1 MPLNFF
7 GKLNNLFALALITI
21 GIIGCGN
28 EKPVDPYSRFTLQGN
43 TQGTTYTIHYI
54 DSFSRPEFVQHKV
67 DSILDVIDYSL
78 STYNPSSLVS
88 KFNQSDTCFLIDEHL
103 LYMFLLSEEINSVT
117 DGAFDPTVKP
127 LVNLWGFGDSPM
139 KFDSIYLNP
148 KDSLI
153 RDSLVA
159 RYKDSLAYDL
169 LDYVG
174 FEYVLLDGDIK
185 YNTLEQM
192 TSGDFNDNFICKD
205 DSLVQLGFN
214 AIAQGYSADLIGE
227 YLNFEL
233 NIGDFLIEVG
243 GEIVAQGRKLDG
255 KPWRIRVEN
264 PNLEDS
270 TATPGLVEIDM
281 DEYKAIAVSG
291 NYRNYIES
299 NGEIIGHSI
308 DPRTGHPAK
317 NKIISVAVLADDAAT
332 ADAYAT
338 AFMVMD
344 FAEIIMITSANEDL
358 DIFFVFENEL
368 GKLETYAS
376 YSLEDIFD
384 PLEKDTVQVK

>member
-7 GKLNNLFALALITI
+7 GKLNIFFAFALFSVAIV
-21 GIIGCGN
+21 GCKN
-28 EKPVDPYSRFTLQGN
+28 DIPKNPYSRFTVEGKA
-43 TQGTTYTIHYI
+43 QGTTYTIHYI
-54 DSFSRPEFVQHKV
+54 DSIERKKDVHHKI
-67 DSILDVIDYSL
+67 DSILDVIDNSL
-78 STYNPSSLVS
+78 STYNTNSLVS
-88 KFNQSDTCFLIDEHL
+88 KFNASDTCLLIDEHL
-103 LYMFLLSEEINSVT
+103 LYMFLLSEEINAVT

-139 KFDSIYLNP
+139 KFDSLYLNP

-214 AIAQGYSADLIGE
+214 AIAQGYSADVIGDF
-227 YLNFEL
+227 LNFEL
-233 NIGDFLIEVG
+233 NIGDYLVEIG
-243 GEIVAQGRKLDG
+243 GEIAAQGVRLDG
-255 KPWRIRVEN
+255 QPWRVRVEN
-264 PNLEDS
+264 PNIKDPNAES
-270 TATPGLVEIDM
+270 GLVDIDM
-281 DEYKAIAVSG
+281 DQFRSIAVSG
-291 NYRNYIES
+291 NYRNYIETK
-299 NGEIIGHSI
+299 GEVIGHSI

-317 NKIISVAVLADDAAT
+317 NKIISVAVMADNAAT

-358 DIFFVFENEL
+358 DVFFVFENEL
-368 GKLETYAS
+368 GQLETYAS
-376 YSLEDIFD
+376 YSLEDIFE
-384 PLEKDTVQVK
+384 PLEKDSIQK